1 MANVKAD
8 RVKKQFEK
16 PPKQKREETVKY
28 PKYAKPETLRGTQIR
43 PQDELQRHG
52 REKAVNPESFRGKK
66 AQRGQPQP
74 KMNCRK
80 RSQGSQRRNNICPYL
95 CVLCVPSRQRILL
108 ELHDSSLW

>member
-66 AQRGQPQP
+66 AQRDGAAT
-74 KMNCRK
+74 KEELAAKEHKDRK
-80 RSQGSQRRNNICPYL
+80 
-95 CVLCVPSRQRILL
+95 
-108 ELHDSSLW
+108 EETT